1 MYDCSG
7 SKAAFPITP
16 LPPSQ
21 MRPKP
26 RVNERRTSRLPPPA
40 SRAMLFPMA
49 SLILLQNSAG
59 DRAEIACFGAE
70 LLSWRAR
77 GVELIWAKDPKIW
90 DQTAPIL
97 FPVVGWTRGGAARVN
112 ARRYPLSLHGF
123 AWKKQFEIAERREDF
138 LRLRLEADD
147 ETRALF
153 PFAFRLEVE
162 FRLLPGAL
170 ENGLVVSNTAAGG
183 AEPLPYA
190 CGLHPA
196 IRWPLA
202 GSAAPHSIVFEQDE
216 RAEVPVILPGGLIS
230 RRKKPAPLQGGRI
243 LPLAQDLLKHDAL
256 VFLDARSKSIAFDNG
271 AGARLVARFEDFPHI
286 AFWSLP
292 PAPYLCIE
300 PWTGYG
306 DPEDFYGELCEKPS
320 MRLLAPGQSAR
331 HAATFSFERA

>member
-1 MYDCSG
+1 MTG
-7 SKAAFPITP
+7 A
-16 LPPSQ
+16 
-21 MRPKP
+21 
-26 RVNERRTSRLPPPA
+26 
-40 SRAMLFPMA
+40 
-49 SLILLQNSAG
+49 ILLQNSAG
-59 DRAEIACFGAE
+59 DSAAINRFGAE
-70 LLSWRAR
+70 LMSWRTG
-77 GVELIWAKDPKIW
+77 GVDLIWAKDPEIW

-123 AWKKQFEIAERREDF
+123 AWKKQFQIAERREDF
-138 LRLRLEADD
+138 LRLRLEADA
-147 ETRALF
+147 ETRALY
-153 PFAFRLEVE
+153 PFAFRLDVE
-162 FRLLPGAL
+162 FRLSSGVL
-170 ENGLVVSNTAAGG
+170 ENALVVSNVNNETPVTNG

-202 GSAAPHSIVFEQDE
+202 GSSARHTIIFEKEE
-216 RAEVPVILPGGLIS
+216 RAEVPLILSGGLIS
-230 RRKKPAPLQGGRI
+230 GRTKSVPLEGGRV

-256 VFLDARSKSIAFDNG
+256 VFLNANSKSIAFDNG
-271 AGARLVARFEDFPHI
+271 AGARLLARFEDFPHI